1 MSHDSVSRWLGSQHI
16 RPHELWQQVSKGP
29 VNTDNR
35 CLLVVDDTLADK
47 RYSKK
52 IDIVSRQYSGNEH
65 SVIPGIGIVNLL
77 WLEKESGDYCPI
89 DYRIYDKKSDGKT
102 KNNHCREMLKLAK
115 ERGIKPDVVVFDSWY
130 CSKGNLI
137 AIRDFGWDWVAFLKK
152 NRKINKTFRVDQ
164 VEIPEDGLKVHLR
177 GYGWCMLFRFE
188 AKNGRIDYVATNIEG
203 ANREQVY
210 QVIKQRWSV
219 EVYHREL
226 KQTCGIERCQAHTGR
241 AQRNHIALSIKAW
254 VQTHIQCTKE
264 LISHYQYKWE
274 FIKDSAESGMKR
286 ILAFP

>member
-137 AIRDFGWDWVAFLKK
+137 AIRDFGWNWVAFLKK
-152 NRKINKTFRVDQ
+152 TVK
-164 VEIPEDGLKVHLR
+164 
-177 GYGWCMLFRFE
+177 
-188 AKNGRIDYVATNIEG
+188 
-203 ANREQVY
+203 
-210 QVIKQRWSV
+210 
-219 EVYHREL
+219 
-226 KQTCGIERCQAHTGR
+226 
-241 AQRNHIALSIKAW
+241 
-254 VQTHIQCTKE
+254 
-264 LISHYQYKWE
+264 
-274 FIKDSAESGMKR
+274 
-286 ILAFP
+286 